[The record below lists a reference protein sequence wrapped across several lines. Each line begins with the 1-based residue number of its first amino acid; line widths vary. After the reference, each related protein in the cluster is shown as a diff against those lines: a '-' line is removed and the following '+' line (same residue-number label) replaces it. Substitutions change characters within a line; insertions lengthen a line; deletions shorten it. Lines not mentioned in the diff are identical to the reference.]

1 MQVEGRQHGAFGDD
15 LDAVELREQRHQFRL
30 NLANDVRGGIL
41 EQRRIADELQRIA
54 KPLLGMQQDGLAGKR
69 RVAEPQRLT
78 KGAPLVGKRAGFPA
92 PLIGLPA
99 GLEIAERQVSK
110 PCFEMGLGKVGTL
123 LKRRIEASKRLLWPV
138 EPAQRMTA
146 IGQDLRMVR
155 HQRERVVVARER
167 IRRPVEPQ

>member
-1 MQVEGRQHGAFGDD
+1 MK
-15 LDAVELREQRHQFRL
+15 
-30 NLANDVRGGIL
+30 
-41 EQRRIADELQRIA
+41 RIA

-92 PLIGLPA
+92 PLIRLPTR
-99 GLEIAERQVSK
+99 LEIAERQVSK
-110 PCFEMGLGKVGTL
+110 GCFEMGFGKVGTL
-123 LKRRIEASKRLLWPV
+123 LKRRLQACERLLWPV

-155 HQRERVVVARER
+155 HQRERMVVARKR